1 MAAEQNE
8 ETEKRIFEPIFMGY
22 NESAKTELLYEIES
36 TYKEVVAIKK
46 KLDEKGIEVTKDII
60 SDCLSMV
67 KEEVAISNE
76 SMEYKTVYR
85 NTEHLDEA
93 FARQLAEE
101 TNGVQAKL
109 IRDNLKEHFKLAA
122 IAFKDDVLKL
132 REGFDEMRFNL
143 QKSKEWLIIS
153 EDGEISL
160 PEDLEEKAAKE
171 SGFWIKT
178 EAQNEAY
185 EAHKNAAQALTEFMN
200 HFPQSVWPSTMA
212 EIGSLFKA
220 SENGGFAPVFIDYSY
235 YIK

>member
-1 MAAEQNE
+1 MAAEQKE

-46 KLDEKGIEVTKDII
+46 KLDEKGIDVTKDII

-67 KEEVAISNE
+67 KEEVQIGDGIRGC
-76 SMEYKTVYR
+76 KTVYR

-132 REGFDEMRFNL
+132 RAGFDEMRFNL

-160 PEDLEEKAAKE
+160 PEDLEERAAKE

-185 EAHKNAAQALTEFMN
+185 EAHKNAANALTEFLS
-200 HFPQSVWPSTMA
+200 HFPKSVYPSTMA
-212 EIGSLFKA
+212 QIGNLFKVG
-220 SENGGFAPVFIDYSY
+220 ENGEFEPSFVDYSY
-235 YIK
+235 FIK

>member
-76 SMEYKTVYR
+76 SMEFKTVYR

-132 REGFDEMRFNL
+132 RAGFDEMRFNL

-212 EIGSLFKA
+212 EIVSLFKA

>member
-22 NESAKTELLYEIES
+22 NESAKTELLYEIEN

-76 SMEYKTVYR
+76 SMECKTVYR

>member
-1 MAAEQNE
+1 MAAEQKE

-46 KLDEKGIEVTKDII
+46 KLDEKGIKVTKDII

-76 SMEYKTVYR
+76 SMECKTVYR

-220 SENGGFAPVFIDYSY
+220 CENGGFAPVFIDYSY

>member
-1 MAAEQNE
+1 MAAEQKE

-22 NESAKTELLYEIES
+22 NESAKTELICEIED
-36 TYKEVVAIKK
+36 TYKEVLAIKE
-46 KLDEKGIEVTKDII
+46 KLDEKGIKVTKNTI

-67 KEEVAISNE
+67 REDVPIGDGIRGC
-76 SMEYKTVYR
+76 KTVYR

-101 TNGVQAKL
+101 TNGVHAKL

-132 REGFDEMRFNL
+132 RAGFDEMRFNL

-160 PEDLEEKAAKE
+160 PEDLEERAAKE

-185 EAHKNAAQALTEFMN
+185 EAHKNAAQALTEFLS
-200 HFPQSVWPSTMA
+200 HFQKSVWPSTM
-212 EIGSLFKA
+212 EGIGRLFKA

>member
-1 MAAEQNE
+1 MAAEQKE

-22 NESAKTELLYEIES
+22 NESAKTELICEIED
-36 TYKEVVAIKK
+36 TYKEVLAIKE
-46 KLDEKGIEVTKDII
+46 KLDEKGIKVTKDII

-67 KEEVAISNE
+67 REEVPIGDE
-76 SMEYKTVYR
+76 IRGCKTVYR
-85 NTEHLDEA
+85 HTEHLDEA

-101 TNGVQAKL
+101 TSGVQAKL

-132 REGFDEMRFNL
+132 RAGFDEMRFNL

-160 PEDLEEKAAKE
+160 PEDLEERAAKE

>member
-1 MAAEQNE
+1 MAAKQNE
-8 ETEKRIFEPIFMGY
+8 ETEKCIFEPIFMGY
-22 NESAKTELLYEIES
+22 NESAKTELLYKIES
-36 TYKEVVAIKK
+36 TYKEVLAIKE

-67 KEEVAISNE
+67 IAEVPIGDGIRGC
-76 SMEYKTVYR
+76 KTVYR

-109 IRDNLKEHFKLAA
+109 IRDNIEEHFRLAA
-122 IAFKDDVLKL
+122 IAFKDDIINL
-132 REGFDEMRFNL
+132 RERFCEIHFDLE
-143 QKSKEWLIIS
+143 KSKEWLIIS

-160 PEDLEEKAAKE
+160 PEDLEERAAKE

-185 EAHKNAAQALTEFMN
+185 EAHKSAAKALTEFLS
-200 HFPQSVWPSTMA
+200 HFPKSAYPSTMA
-212 EIGSLFKA
+212 QIGNLFKVG
-220 SENGGFAPVFIDYSY
+220 ENGEFEPSFIDYSY
-235 YIK
+235 FIK

>member
-1 MAAEQNE
+1 MAAEQNK

-76 SMEYKTVYR
+76 SMECKTVYR

-132 REGFDEMRFNL
+132 RAGFDEMRFNL